1 MRHGL
6 ARIQTARL
14 APPASRRD
22 PHISHMP
29 RLTREVRTCC
39 RSTSCRTCPRSRST
53 FMWHRLSLNS
63 ICPNVSFGRRLLRP
77 SAYRVISGSQRVL
90 VRVQSRLEL
99 GDALVS
105 LGDDG
110 VEVVSCSLT
119 RPSTSSVFEAAS
131 TRAGASTEGEA
142 RRLAAAASPSAA
154 PASLATGSRLAGR
167 RGRRARRRR
176 GRRRTAPRQGRAGM
190 CGACK
195 RMGRGRPTSCS
206 RRLRTQRR
214 ACRACWRACGRRRG
228 AACRRGAWRRC
239 APPLSAGRE
248 GARWQRGRWQAMK
261 PTP

>member
-1 MRHGL
+1 MKFER
-6 ARIQTARL
+6 
-14 APPASRRD
+14 
-22 PHISHMP
+22 
-29 RLTREVRTCC
+29 RLTHTKL
-39 RSTSCRTCPRSRST
+39 T
-53 FMWHRLSLNS
+53 
-63 ICPNVSFGRRLLRP
+63 
-77 SAYRVISGSQRVL
+77 YRVISGSQRVL

-142 RRLAAAASPSAA
+142 AAAASPSAA

-214 ACRACWRACGRRRG
+214 GAELVGEHAAVVEVRHAGEERGDGARRRCRPVARARGGSVADGRR
-228 AACRRGAWRRC
+228 
-239 APPLSAGRE
+239 
-248 GARWQRGRWQAMK
+248 
-261 PTP
+261 